1 MNPMRFGKLLL
12 CSVFLTA
19 ASTAAM
25 PQDDPLA
32 VKRPNPTYESVL
44 TKQRIQRHVTS
55 YHLHF
60 YDAPRESP
68 GASAEPKPAP
78 LSEQQIQAL
87 TDYVRVG
94 MDGPFVPRFIDV
106 FGEAAVT
113 EWAGKGMKFPYFP
126 PYGAFAAAAKQAGAM
141 FFFPPAYGSGEH
153 DVACW
158 DPRLM
163 DLTDKAVEDW
173 LRVNGKKPWLSCILG
188 FDEPLNYA
196 GTLRSPGAVEFVN
209 QGLKQKFP
217 DLKLKLTAQDPELVQ
232 PWTTTD
238 PGILNKEPLDV
249 ALLRIAVWRWLNDQ
263 LYEHARREY
272 KIVKTYA
279 PQVPYFAYNRNAI
292 SILDFMTKYSPHT
305 IDNVDQ
311 VRYYDVTDGYSA
323 DPYPT
328 ANLKSQGQIRA
339 LYHVG
344 FISKLMTDLAGGKP
358 SKLIEQAFLFHDRM
372 PTPANIREWASQ
384 AAKAGV
390 RHLEWYG
397 DPRSED
403 PALYREMLRIT
414 RLWKDLPALDIPKSA
429 DTAVLFSDDS
439 RAATNDYDLNAHYI
453 LHYLLGEEL
462 GVWYTFVGENSVRKG
477 LQSLDDY
484 KLIFAPSL
492 SYVSRSFAEKLTAAV
507 REGATLV
514 VFDPDALTY
523 DIETGSLASQR
534 KELLGTALGDKREC
548 SHFVAA
554 PEGRRRFPET
564 RLMLI
569 EPGKSGEIART
580 LEIPGDARVLFNYED
595 GTPGVYSRRLG
606 QGEVIVFSAMPLADT
621 GPAYTIGT
629 SGLLGDTGWD
639 TFLAAL
645 VKEKNIPMDLPIWR
659 FELPAAAG
667 PR

>member
-1 MNPMRFGKLLL
+1 MRLNKLLFCCVL
-12 CSVFLTA
+12 PFA
-19 ASTAAM
+19 AANAAM

-44 TKQRIQRHVTS
+44 TKQRLHRLVTS
-55 YHLHF
+55 YHLNF
-60 YDAPRESP
+60 YEGTGRSP
-68 GASAEPKPAP
+68 GAPAEPKPAA
-78 LSEQQIQAL
+78 LSERQIQAL
-87 TDYVRVG
+87 NDYVRAG
-94 MDGPFVPRFIDV
+94 MDGPFVPRFIDR
-106 FGEAAVT
+106 FGEAAVN
-113 EWAGKGMKFPYFP
+113 EWSDKGMKFPYFP
-126 PYGAFAAAAKQAGAM
+126 PYGSFAAAAKKAGAI

-153 DVACW
+153 GVACW
-158 DPRLM
+158 DPRMM
-163 DLTDKAVEDW
+163 DLSDKAIEDW

-209 QGLKQKFP
+209 QALKKKFP
-217 DLKLKLTAQDPELVQ
+217 TLKLKLTPQDPELVQ

-238 PGILNKEPLDV
+238 PGILNKNPLDV

-272 KIVKTYA
+272 RIVKTFA

-305 IDNVDQ
+305 IDLVDQ
-311 VRYYDVTDGYSA
+311 ARYYDVTDGYSA

-344 FISKLMTDLAGGKP
+344 FICKLMTDLAGGKP
-358 SKLIEQAFLFHDRM
+358 SKLIEQAFLFHDRI
-372 PTPANIREWASQ
+372 PTPDNIREWASQ

-390 RHLEWYG
+390 THLEWYG
-397 DPRSED
+397 DPRLED
-403 PALYREMLRIT
+403 PPLYQAMVRIT
-414 RLWKDLPALDIPKSA
+414 RLWKELPALDIPKRA
-429 DTAVLFSDDS
+429 DVAVIFSDDS
-439 RAATNDYDLNAHYI
+439 RAATNDCDLNAYYL
-453 LHYLLGEEL
+453 LHYLLGEKL
-462 GVWYTFVGENSVRKG
+462 GIWYRFVGENFVRKG
-477 LQSLDDY
+477 LQSLDGY
-484 KLIFAPSL
+484 RLIFAPSL
-492 SYVSRSFAEKLTAAV
+492 SYVSRAFAEKLVTAV
-507 REGATLV
+507 RGGATLV

-523 DIETGSLASQR
+523 DIETGPLASQR

-548 SHFVAA
+548 SHFLPAT
-554 PEGRRRFPET
+554 EGQRRFPET
-564 RLMLI
+564 RLLLI

-580 LEIPGDARVLFNYED
+580 LQIPDDARVLFNYED

-629 SGLLGDTGWD
+629 SGMLGYTGWD
-639 TFLAAL
+639 TFLGTLA
-645 VKEKNIPMDLPIWR
+645 KEKNIPTDLPIWR
-659 FELPAAAG
+659 FEIPAG
-667 PR
+667 KE